1 MIAVR
6 EFSSAAEC
14 IAHAQAVHRKF
25 YAKPAPVKKVTT
37 PAPQK
42 LEALFIPRF
51 LHLTPRWKRE
61 HLYFDAHLIDWRL
74 EISSRGSPVKA
85 YIHRRIAE
93 LGFTHNEV
101 MGESRSRALVAAK
114 HLIWWEIKTIVKPSI
129 TLMELARH
137 FSAHHTTVMSGIRK
151 VDAWK
156 TAGLV
161 GALQPKEGE

>member
-6 EFSSAAEC
+6 EFTSAAEC

-25 YAKPAPVKKVTT
+25 FASPPSATKTFKPAPK
-37 PAPQK
+37 K

-51 LHLTPRWKRE
+51 LHLTPSWKRE

-74 EISSRGSPVKA
+74 ELSSRGSPVKA

-93 LGFTHNEV
+93 LGFTHRDV
-101 MGESRSRALVAAK
+101 MGENQSRALVAAK
-114 HLIWWEIKTIVKPSI
+114 HLIWWEIKMVVKPSI
-129 TLMELARH
+129 TLMEIARH
-137 FSAHHTTVMSGIRK
+137 FGAHHTTVLSGIRK

-156 TAGLV
+156 AAALE
-161 GALQPKEGE
+161 GAEP